1 MPKHSAF
8 RRAAAMMIIVMLLC
22 ALFPAS
28 IAENVSVR
36 SAPLVNRSGAVNG
49 MVRVYLSSLG
59 SPSKLNLKVQ
69 GAYSVS
75 VTGQHLS
82 SGSSVTVQIDSSTG
96 ALLLTCN
103 GQTTNMGSSFS
114 LRRQSS
120 GETSGVYISQAR
132 ESGNLYPGDISF
144 KAVSGSSGYTL
155 YTVAHIYIENY
166 LYGVLP
172 YEMGNSTSIEALKA
186 QAVAARTYTVRMM
199 QDRASGLYDVK
210 DTTSDQVYRGT
221 PSGNAN
227 CVSAVNATKGVVL
240 MYDFNYITTY
250 YSASNGGQ
258 TEIPRTGKGLAYLT
272 VKDDPFDYANTSSTV
287 KKKTIQAD
295 LTSTA
300 NPSALISLLKNKAVA
315 KLQQNGYAATSS
327 NTVLQTLKSVTPHT
341 PKYASPSRLYTKMDF
356 TMDVLTQNAYGGQ
369 TSAAVTVTCDIFDE
383 LESNLSMSIQS
394 SKNELWSVSQKSGSF
409 VLEARRYGHGM
420 GMSQRGAMYM
430 AKQGYTYDQILGFY
444 YEGCQRVK
452 HSFTQSILSASGDEQ
467 ITVETPVEDDKTDE
481 VACRGRISLPSSGAV
496 LAIRAAASNT
506 AALIG
511 TAANGATV
519 EVLYTGGGWC
529 QIRFG
534 SLVGYVPSD
543 SLSLTGTPPQTEMAV
558 SNVAGFATVTA
569 SDFVNLRADGSMSA
583 KVVGTAPAGAVL
595 TVFSTNGSWAK
606 VQYNAL
612 TAYANTNF
620 LSAVSQSYPSGNVSA
635 GTSTAYVHT
644 EDGGMLP
651 VRESA
656 SMDGAVLMQL
666 ADGTAVTVLSD
677 DGSWS
682 WIRYGEQTGYV
693 LSASLSSSSDDTIA
707 PTPTPVPSEEPTGM
721 TGIVTTESGSLNL
734 RAQPMAGS
742 RILTTIPRLAQVEIT
757 EMGDSWCG
765 VRYNGYTGYAMTRFL
780 TISGAP
786 ETTAPPASAEG
797 VFARVVTPSGTL
809 NLREAPRSGSP
820 ILTTIQPGETVTVWE
835 KGAEWCRVQYGQ
847 LDGYVMTVFL
857 SFQQAEE
864 TPQPSDEPT
873 PTPEQTEG
881 TSSPEP
887 TPEATPQ
894 PHAVYAMVSTA
905 SGSLNL
911 RQEAQAGS
919 AVLAQIP
926 RGETLLI
933 EERLTYWSRTTYR
946 GITGYVMNS
955 YLRFQQEEQ
964 PEEPKEETTPAPSSG
979 TAIVTT
985 SSGTLNLRAE
995 PYSGA
1000 QVLRQLPR
1008 GATVKVLSRQND
1020 WTCISYNDLTGY
1032 VMTRYLTFGAEETQ
1046 PAPTPEPST
1055 EAIPSPAP
1063 PGGEARTA
1071 YVDTATGGLNLRQS
1085 PGGTVLANIPQGW
1098 QLSVIPHDD
1107 TWAYT
1112 AYNGQEGYVMLRYLR
1127 WDQPTDPLPEEDN
1140 GTPDEEQAVD
1150 VWVQTSGGDLNLRRE
1165 PNEQADVLQALTY
1178 GTKLKLLEEGNT
1190 WSLVSCSGVQ
1200 GYVMTRYLSVHQP
1213 KATPEPEKTPSLSAP
1228 ENGPLYAV
1236 VLGGEAMSLWP
1247 TCKEGGN
1254 ALGTL
1259 APGEQVQ
1266 VLLQGDGWCCVQSES
1281 LQGYCLM
1288 EHLQMV
1294 NE

>member
-8 RRAAAMMIIVMLLC
+8 RRAAAMILMVMLLC
-22 ALFPAS
+22 GLLPAS
-28 IAENVSVR
+28 LAENVSVR
-36 SAPLVNRSGAVNG
+36 SAPLINRSDAVNG
-49 MVRVYLSSLG
+49 MVQVYLSSLG
-59 SPSKLNLKVQ
+59 SPSRLDLKVQ

-75 VTGQHLS
+75 VTGQSLS
-82 SGSSVTVQIDSSTG
+82 SGSSVTVQIDHSTG
-96 ALLLTCN
+96 ALLMTCN

-114 LRRQSS
+114 LRCQSS
-120 GETSGVYISQAR
+120 GDTSGVYITQAR

-144 KAVSGSSGYTL
+144 KAVAGSSGYTL

-172 YEMGNSTSIEALKA
+172 YEMGNSTGIEALKA

-221 PSGNAN
+221 PSGNTN
-227 CVSAVNATKGVVL
+227 CVSAVNATRGIVL
-240 MYDFNYITTY
+240 MYDSSYITTY

-258 TEIPRTGKGLAYLT
+258 TEIPRTGRALPYLT

-300 NPSALISLLKNKAVA
+300 NPSALISLLKNKAVT

-356 TMDVLTQNAYGGQ
+356 TMDVLTQNAYGSQ
-369 TSAAVTVTCDIFDE
+369 TSAAVTVTCDIFGE
-383 LESNLSMSIQS
+383 LESILSMSIQS
-394 SKNELWSVSQKSGSF
+394 SQNELWSVSQQSGSF

-430 AKQGYTYDQILGFY
+430 ARQGYTYDQILGFY

-467 ITVETPVEDDKTDE
+467 ITVETPVEDDEADQ
-481 VACRGRISLPSSGAV
+481 VACRGVVSLPASGSV
-496 LAIRAAASNT
+496 LAIRAAAGNT
-506 AALIG
+506 AAMIG
-511 TAANGATV
+511 TAANGAAV
-519 EVLYTGGGWC
+519 EVLYTADGWC

-543 SLSLTGTPPQTEMAV
+543 SLSLTGTPPQTEMPV
-558 SNVAGFATVTA
+558 STVAGFATVTA
-569 SDFVNLRADGSMSA
+569 SDYVNLRSDGSMSA
-583 KVVGTAPAGAVL
+583 KVVGTAPTGAVL
-595 TVFSTNGSWAK
+595 TVFSVNGSWAR

-612 TAYANTNF
+612 TAYANTHY

-635 GTSTAYVHT
+635 GTSTAYVHM
-644 EDGGMLP
+644 EDGSMLP
-651 VRESA
+651 MRESA

-682 WIRYGEQTGYV
+682 RIRYGEQTGYV
-693 LSASLSSSSDDTIA
+693 LSACLSGNSDDTVA
-707 PTPTPVPSEEPTGM
+707 PTPAPSEEPTGI
-721 TGIVTTESGSLNL
+721 TGTVTTESGSLNL

-742 RILTTIPRLAQVEIT
+742 RILTTIPRLAQVQIT
-757 EMGDSWCG
+757 EVGDSWCG
-765 VRYNGYTGYAMTRFL
+765 VRYQGYTGYAMTCFL

-786 ETTAPPASAEG
+786 EQTEPPVSAEG
-797 VFARVVTPSGTL
+797 VSAQVVTPSGTL

-820 ILTTIQPGETVTVWE
+820 ILTTIRPGETVTVWE
-835 KGAEWCRVQYGQ
+835 KGTEWCRVQYGQ

-857 SFQQAEE
+857 SFQQTEE
-864 TPQPSDEPT
+864 TPQPSEEPT
-873 PTPEQTEG
+873 PTPDSTEE
-881 TSSPEP
+881 TVSPTP

-894 PHAVYAMVSTA
+894 PQAMYAVVSTA

-911 RQEAQAGS
+911 RQEALAGS
-919 AVLAQIP
+919 AVLARIP

-933 EERLTYWSRTTYR
+933 EERLTDWSRTTYR
-946 GITGYVMNS
+946 GLTGYVMNS

-964 PEEPKEETTPAPSSG
+964 KEEQKEETSPAPSSG

-985 SSGTLNLRAE
+985 PSGTLNLRAE

-1000 QVLRQLPR
+1000 QVLRQLPK
-1008 GATVKVLSRQND
+1008 GATVEVLSRQQD

-1032 VMTRYLTFGAEETQ
+1032 VMTRYLTFGTEIQTT
-1046 PAPTPEPST
+1046 PTPEIST
-1055 EAIPSPAP
+1055 EVTPSPAP
-1063 PGGEARTA
+1063 ASGEARTA

-1098 QLSVIPHDD
+1098 QLSVIPYDD

-1112 AYNGQEGYVMLRYLR
+1112 TYNGQEGYVMLRYLR
-1127 WDQPTDPLPEEDN
+1127 WDQPTDPLPDEDN

-1165 PNEQADVLQALTY
+1165 PNEQADILQTLTY

-1190 WSLVSCSGVQ
+1190 WSLVSCNGVQ

-1236 VLGGEAMSLWP
+1236 VSDGEALPLWP
-1247 TCKEGGN
+1247 TCKESGN

-1259 APGEQVQ
+1259 TPGEQVQ
-1266 VLLQGDGWCCVQSES
+1266 VLLQGDGWCCVQSEN
-1281 LQGYCLM
+1281 LQGYCRM

>member
-8 RRAAAMMIIVMLLC
+8 RRCAALMLIAMLLC
-22 ALFPAS
+22 ALLPAS
-28 IAENVSVR
+28 MAENVTVR
-36 SAPLVNRSGAVNG
+36 SAPLVNDSGAVNG

-59 SPSKLNLKVQ
+59 SPTKLDLKVQ

-75 VTGQHLS
+75 VTGQSLS
-82 SGSSVTVQIDSSTG
+82 SGTRVTVQIDRSTG
-96 ALLLTCN
+96 ALLMTCN
-103 GQTTNMGSSFS
+103 GQTTNMGRSFS

-199 QDRASGLYDVK
+199 KDRASGLYDVK

-240 MYDFNYITTY
+240 MYGSSYITTY

-258 TEIPRTGKGLAYLT
+258 TEIPRTGKSYAYMT
-272 VKDDPFDYANTSSTV
+272 VKDDPFDYANPSSTV
-287 KKKTIQAD
+287 KKKTVQAD

-300 NPSALISLLKNKAVA
+300 NPSALIALLKSKAVA
-315 KLQQNGYAATSS
+315 KLQQNGYTATSS
-327 NTVLQTLKSVTPHT
+327 NTVLQTLKNVTPHT
-341 PKYASPSRLYTKMDF
+341 PKYATPSRLYTKMDF

-369 TSAAVTVTCDIFDE
+369 TSAAVTVTCDIFGE
-383 LESNLSMSIQS
+383 LESALSMSIQS
-394 SKNELWSVSQKSGSF
+394 SKNELWSVTRNSGSF

-452 HSFTQSILSASGDEQ
+452 HSFTQSILSPSGNEQ
-467 ITVETPVEDDKTDE
+467 ITVETPVEEDETDE
-481 VACRGRISLPSSGAV
+481 VACRGQVSLPSSGAV
-496 LAIRAAASNT
+496 LAIRT
-506 AALIG
+506 AANASAAVIG

-519 EVLYTGGGWC
+519 EVFTQADGWC

-543 SLSLTGTPPQTEMAV
+543 SLKLSGTPPQTEAAV
-558 SNVAGFATVTA
+558 SSVAGFATVTA
-569 SDFVNLRADGSMSA
+569 SDFVNLRADSSMSA

-595 TVFSTNGSWAK
+595 TVLSVNGSWAR
-606 VQYNAL
+606 VQNNAL
-612 TAYANTNF
+612 TAYANTSF
-620 LSAVSQSYPSGNVSA
+620 LSDVSASYPSGNVSA
-635 GTSTAYVHT
+635 GTSTAYVRT

-651 VRESA
+651 LRESA

-682 WIRYGEQTGYV
+682 RIRYGEQTGYV
-693 LSASLSSSSDDTIA
+693 LSANLSSQSGDAIET
-707 PTPTPVPSEEPTGM
+707 TPTPAPTEEPTGV
-721 TGIVTTESGSLNL
+721 TGTVTTESGSLNL

-742 RILTTIPRLAQVEIT
+742 RILTTIPRFAQVEIT
-757 EMGDSWCG
+757 EVRESWCG
-765 VRYNGYTGYAMTRFL
+765 VRFNGYTGYAMTRFL
-780 TISGAP
+780 TISGTP
-786 ETTAPPASAEG
+786 EPTNPPVSAEG
-797 VFARVVTPSGTL
+797 VPAQVVTPSGSL

-820 ILTTIQPGETVTVWE
+820 ILTTIQPGETITVWE
-835 KGAEWCRVQYGQ
+835 KGTEWCRVQYGQ

-857 SFQQAEE
+857 SFRQAEE
-864 TPQPSDEPT
+864 SPQPSEVPT
-873 PTPEQTEG
+873 PTPGPTEE
-881 TSSPEP
+881 TPSPSP

-894 PHAVYAMVSTA
+894 PQQLYAVVSTA

-911 RQEAQAGS
+911 RQEARAGS
-919 AVLAQIP
+919 MVLAQIP

-933 EERLTYWSRTTYR
+933 EEKQTYWSRTTYL
-946 GITGYVMNS
+946 GVTGYVMNS
-955 YLRFQQEEQ
+955 YLRFQQEEA
-964 PEEPKEETTPAPSSG
+964 EPETTPAPSMG
-979 TAIVTT
+979 TAIVAT

-1008 GATVKVLSRQND
+1008 GAQVQVLSRQND
-1020 WTCISYNDLTGY
+1020 WTCISYHGLTGY
-1032 VMTRYLTFGAEETQ
+1032 VMSRYLTFGSEAEPT
-1046 PAPTPEPST
+1046 PTPEPAT
-1055 EAIPSPAP
+1055 DPTPTPAP
-1063 PGGEARTA
+1063 SAGNARTA

-1085 PGGTVLANIPQGW
+1085 PGGKVLANIPQGW
-1098 QLSVIPHDD
+1098 QLTVIPYDD
-1107 TWAYT
+1107 TWAQT
-1112 AYNGQEGYVMLRYLR
+1112 SYNGQEGYVMLRYLR

-1140 GTPDEEQAVD
+1140 GSPDEEQAVD

-1165 PNEQADVLQALTY
+1165 PNEQAEILKTLTY

-1190 WSLVSCSGVQ
+1190 WSLVSFEGVQ
-1200 GYVMTRYLSVHQP
+1200 GYVMTSYLSVHQP
-1213 KATPEPEKTPSLSAP
+1213 KATPEPEKTPSLHAP
-1228 ENGPLYAV
+1228 ENGPLYAR
-1236 VLGGEAMSLWP
+1236 VLGEEELHLWP
-1247 TCKEGGN
+1247 TCKESGDV
-1254 ALGTL
+1254 LGTL
-1259 APGEQVQ
+1259 APGERVE
-1266 VLLQGDGWCCVQSES
+1266 VLLEGDGWCCVQSES
-1281 LQGYCLM
+1281 LQGYCRM
-1288 EHLQMV
+1288 EYLQMV

>member
-8 RRAAAMMIIVMLLC
+8 RKAAALMMIVMLLC
-22 ALFPAS
+22 ALLS
-28 IAENVSVR
+28 GSQAENVTVH
-36 SAPLVNRSGAVNG
+36 SAPLVNDSGAVNG

-59 SPSKLNLKVQ
+59 SPTTLDLKVQ

-75 VTGQHLS
+75 VTGQNLS
-82 SGSSVTVQIDSSTG
+82 SGTRVTVQIDRSTG
-96 ALLLTCN
+96 ALLMSCN

-120 GETSGVYISQAR
+120 AETSGVYISQAR

-199 QDRASGLYDVK
+199 QDRANGLYDVK

-240 MYDFNYITTY
+240 MYGSSYITTY

-258 TEIPRTGKGLAYLT
+258 TEIPRTGKSLPYLT

-295 LTSTA
+295 LTSTS
-300 NPSALISLLKNKAVA
+300 NPSALIALLKSKAVA
-315 KLQQNGYAATSS
+315 KLIQNGYAATSS

-356 TMDVLTQNAYGGQ
+356 TMDVLTQNAYGSQ
-369 TSAAVTVTCDIFDE
+369 TSVAVTVTCDIFGE
-383 LESNLSMSIQS
+383 LESTLSMSIQS
-394 SKNELWSVSQKSGSF
+394 SKNELWSVTQKNSSF

-452 HSFTQSILSASGDEQ
+452 HSFTQSILSPSGDEQ
-467 ITVETPVEDDKTDE
+467 ITVETPVEEDETDE
-481 VACRGRISLPSSGAV
+481 VVCRGQVSLPSSGSV
-496 LAIRAAASNT
+496 LAIRAAANAS
-506 AALIG
+506 AAMIG
-511 TAANGATV
+511 TAANGATA
-519 EVLYTGGGWC
+519 EVLHQADGWC

-543 SLSLTGTPPQTEMAV
+543 SLKLSGTPPQTEVAV
-558 SNVAGFATVTA
+558 SNVAGFANVTA
-569 SDFVNLRADGSMSA
+569 SDFVNLRADSSMSA

-595 TVFSTNGSWAK
+595 TVFSVNGSWAR

-612 TAYANTNF
+612 TAYANTSF
-620 LSAVSQSYPSGNVSA
+620 LSDVSAGYPSGNVSA
-635 GTSTAYVHT
+635 GTSTAYVRT
-644 EDGGMLP
+644 EDGGLLP
-651 VRESA
+651 LRETA
-656 SMDGAVLMQL
+656 SMDGMVLMQL
-666 ADGTAVTVLSD
+666 PSGTAVTVLSD

-682 WIRYGEQTGYV
+682 RIRYEEQTGYV
-693 LSASLSSSSDDTIA
+693 LSASLSSQIGDTIE
-707 PTPTPVPSEEPTGM
+707 PTPTPAPTEEPTGL
-721 TGIVTTESGSLNL
+721 TGTVTTESGSLNL
-734 RAQPMAGS
+734 RAQPRAGS
-742 RILTTIPRLAQVEIT
+742 RILTTIPRFAQVEIT
-757 EMGDSWCG
+757 EMGESWCG
-765 VRYNGYTGYAMTRFL
+765 VRYGGYTGYAMTRFL
-780 TISGAP
+780 TISGTP
-786 ETTAPPASAEG
+786 EATVPPASAEG
-797 VFARVVTPSGTL
+797 ISAQVVTPGGSL
-809 NLREAPRSGSP
+809 NLREAPRSGSR
-820 ILTTIQPGETVTVWE
+820 ILTTVQPGETVTVWE
-835 KGAEWCRVQYGQ
+835 KGTEWCRVQYGQ
-847 LDGYVMTVFL
+847 IDGYVMTVFL
-857 SFQQAEE
+857 SFRQAEE
-864 TPQPSDEPT
+864 SPQPSEEPAPAPA
-873 PTPEQTEG
+873 PTEETA
-881 TSSPEP
+881 SPSP
-887 TPEATPQ
+887 TPEATLQPQ
-894 PHAVYAMVSTA
+894 AMYAVVSTA

-911 RQEAQAGS
+911 RQEALAGS
-919 AVLAQIP
+919 AILARIP

-933 EERLTYWSRTTYR
+933 EEKLTYWSRTTYM
-946 GITGYVMNS
+946 GLTGYVMNS

-964 PEEPKEETTPAPSSG
+964 KEEQTPAPSSE

-1000 QVLRQLPR
+1000 PVLRQVPR
-1008 GATVKVLSRQND
+1008 GVQVQVLSRQND
-1020 WTCISYNDLTGY
+1020 WTCIEYNGLTGY
-1032 VMTRYLTFGAEETQ
+1032 VMTRYLTFGAETEPT
-1046 PAPTPEPST
+1046 PTPEPAT
-1055 EAIPSPAP
+1055 DPTPTPSPSA
-1063 PGGEARTA
+1063 GTARIA

-1085 PGGTVLANIPQGW
+1085 PGGAVLVNIPKGS
-1098 QLSVIPHDD
+1098 QLSVIPYDA

-1112 AYNGQEGYVMLRYLR
+1112 TYNGQEGYVMLRYLR
-1127 WDQPTDPLPEEDN
+1127 WDQPTDPQPEDDN
-1140 GTPDEEQAVD
+1140 GSPDEEQAVD

-1165 PNEQADVLQALTY
+1165 PNEQAEVLRALTY

-1190 WSLVSCSGVQ
+1190 WSLVSCEGVQ

-1213 KATPEPEKTPSLSAP
+1213 KATPEPEKAPSLHAP
-1228 ENGPLYAV
+1228 ENGLLYGV
-1236 VLGGEAMSLWP
+1236 VPDENEVTLWP
-1247 TCKEGGN
+1247 TCKEGGA

-1259 APGEQVQ
+1259 SPGERVE
-1266 VLLQGDGWCCVQSES
+1266 VLLEGDGWCCVQSES
-1281 LQGYCLM
+1281 LQGYCRI
-1288 EHLQMV
+1288 EYLQMV
-1294 NE
+1294 YE